1 MFLKASNFQL
11 QTSTSLWEEFC
22 ALDSEK
28 DYISYKRFL
37 LQYADRLKQEMEA
50 FNLYFQNLESQST
63 YQWYLFDL
71 LCGLGM
77 VLAFCS
83 GFDGMVSVITMVMPQ
98 LFLGFAI
105 ALGVIS
111 AICALGIF
119 LARDKLSI
127 AEALGLELE
136 TTADQVDIYLFKL
149 QRFYHAE
156 SQRKLHEQDHQDL
169 NELYQEYQAV
179 EKILEG
185 KQLANQSRMEDMDV
199 NIQSGAVMLIGGI
212 IMFSDGFFVGQSV
225 GMFVASLLVS
235 HMFALTLTLGLVVGL
250 CGLASY
256 LYVERPSLSKFLYGV
271 IFTNQEET
279 EERLTK
285 TQEDVRILRFGV
297 SN

>member
-1 MFLKASNFQL
+1 MFLKASNLQL
-11 QTSTSLWEEFC
+11 QTPKSLWEEFYD
-22 ALDSEK
+22 LNGEK
-28 DYISYKRFL
+28 NYIAFKAFL
-37 LQYADRLKQEMEA
+37 LQHAVRLKQEMAA
-50 FNLYFQNLESQST
+50 FNLYLQNLESQLPF
-63 YQWYLFDL
+63 QWYLFDL

-98 LFLGFAI
+98 LFLGCAI
-105 ALGVIS
+105 TLGVIS

-127 AEALGLELE
+127 AEALGLQLE
-136 TTADQVDIYLFKL
+136 TTADQVDLYLFKL
-149 QRFYHAE
+149 QLFYHVE
-156 SQRKLHEQDHQDL
+156 RQKKFMKKDHQDL
-169 NELYQEYQAV
+169 QELHQEYQTV

-185 KQLANQSRMEDMDV
+185 KQLVNQSRMEDMDV

-225 GMFVASLLVS
+225 GMFLSSLMIS
-235 HMFALTLTLGLVVGL
+235 HICALTLTLGLVVGL

-279 EERLTK
+279 EERLAK
-285 TQEDVRILRFGV
+285 TQEDVRVLRFGL
-297 SN
+297 ST